1 MVAEKT
7 ADTFSC
13 FPYRTVLF
21 GAKVYSYIHRLTAYL
36 ANELRFFQAVLFFF
50 FIKYRPDAAVGIV
63 GVAAQV
69 SDILLLFIRVTNGD
83 GAGNHCAIQLSMLA
97 DGDIKAAFARKDAG
111 LLLHRVIVAVQFV
124 FTHAEVGRAAARHRH
139 CFFACLR
146 HQATVNRA
154 PHPVATRDCT
164 TGYG

>member
-21 GAKVYSYIHRLTAYL
+21 GSKVYSYIHRLTAYL

-50 FIKYRPDAAVGIV
+50 FIKYRPDAAVGII

-69 SDILLLFIRVTNGD
+69 IDILLLFIRVTNDD

-97 DGDIKAAFARKDAG
+97 DGDIKTAFARKYPR
-111 LLLHRVIVAVQFV
+111 LFLHRVIVAVQFV
-124 FTHAEVGRAAARHRH
+124 LTHAEVGRAA
-139 CFFACLR
+139 
-146 HQATVNRA
+146 TVFL
-154 PHPVATRDCT
+154 HVCGTKQQ
-164 TGYG
+164 